1 MERQSEKEFTTR
13 FKWGMLLAWTPLLLF
28 MSPIIH
34 DVKSQDFFK
43 THGISAF
50 MMNDFCDGFSI
61 LGFAAFMVFE
71 VAAVALLSRSFSRR
85 HEEKFR
91 KRLRWGILLVWI
103 PPLLLAPAIWDSVH
117 DLSASSGS
125 GVSGLAAVASN
136 FSDMFAFLGMLAVLI
151 SEAVAIVL
159 LSRSFSKGRLLRGF
173 LSVLSLCCIVLTVGL
188 SVFAWILVGGYPWG
202 H

>member
-1 MERQSEKEFTTR
+1 MERKSEKEFTTR

-85 HEEKFR
+85 HEEK
-91 KRLRWGILLVWI
+91 LG
-103 PPLLLAPAIWDSVH
+103 
-117 DLSASSGS
+117 SGS
-125 GVSGLAAVASN
+125 DGAYCWFG
-136 FSDMFAFLGMLAVLI
+136 F
-151 SEAVAIVL
+151 
-159 LSRSFSKGRLLRGF
+159 RLCYWLQPYGIQ
-173 LSVLSLCCIVLTVGL
+173 STT
-188 SVFAWILVGGYPWG
+188 
-202 H
+202 